1 MLIAKC
7 SFFFLLISIFFFF
20 LLLRFSRCSFSFFS
34 LFFCFQRRPLTTMSG
49 AREKNRNA
57 SQPNNTPLFKTR
69 AYFTGLDEGSRWNHP
84 STLTFCDPP
93 RQRSF
98 PVLFSLRDLLLFI
111 SISRILLLFRI
122 GTSSRYLLF
131 LYYRI
136 QITKMK
142 PKSTLHL
149 LTTRLHAEC

>member
-1 MLIAKC
+1 M
-7 SFFFLLISIFFFF
+7 
-20 LLLRFSRCSFSFFS
+20 RNVVFSFFS
-34 LFFCFQRRPLTTMSG
+34 FLFFFFFCFSVFPVVLFLSSLFFFCFQRRPLTTMSG